1 MNKREMSY
9 KLCHLNV
16 KHVEN
21 MSMQVLSQDEYKRY
35 FNTEELFYITKYF
48 GDVVTKALEGS
59 FDLKY

>member
-1 MNKREMSY
+1 MSY

-48 GDVVTKALEGS
+48 GDVVTKAFEGS